1 MFLDFFFK
9 LKDAR
14 IPVSLN
20 EFFTFLQSIKLDFIE
35 YDINKF
41 YYLARTSLIKD
52 ERLIDRF
59 DVIFGQYF
67 KGIESIKLDDILD
80 HLNVP
85 KETKFDGISEK
96 IVSKNSKGETVIY
109 EIKIILELEVYNDK
123 IKHNKKFSSKL
134 NYNNNDNKF
143 ELNQY
148 EIEIEKQ
155 IMNDLIEEIILF
167 LSTL

>member
-1 MFLDFFFK
+1 MFLEFFFK
-9 LKDAR
+9 LKNTR

-20 EFFTFLQSIKLDFIE
+20 EFFTFLESIKLDFIE

-85 KETKFDGISEK
+85 KEWVQKM
-96 IVSKNSKGETVIY
+96 
-109 EIKIILELEVYNDK
+109 LDK
-123 IKHNKKFSSKL
+123 HFQNKKWK
-134 NYNNNDNKF
+134 
-143 ELNQY
+143 
-148 EIEIEKQ
+148 I
-155 IMNDLIEEIILF
+155 
-167 LSTL
+167 

>member
-1 MFLDFFFK
+1 MNRTSICSKDLPLWLEEIVKKMFLEFFFK
-9 LKDAR
+9 LKNAR

-20 EFFTFLQSIKLDFIE
+20 EFFTFLESIKLDFIE

-85 KETKFDGISEK
+85 KEWVQKMLDKHF
-96 IVSKNSKGETVIY
+96 SKQEMEDI
-109 EIKIILELEVYNDK
+109 
-123 IKHNKKFSSKL
+123 
-134 NYNNNDNKF
+134 
-143 ELNQY
+143 
-148 EIEIEKQ
+148 
-155 IMNDLIEEIILF
+155 
-167 LSTL
+167 

>member
-9 LKDAR
+9 LKNAR

-20 EFFTFLQSIKLDFIE
+20 EFFIFLESLKFDFVE

-67 KGIESIKLDDILD
+67 KGIDSIKLDDILD
-80 HLNVP
+80 HLKVP
-85 KETKFDGISEK
+85 KEWVQKMLDKHF
-96 IVSKNSKGETVIY
+96 SKQNMK
-109 EIKIILELEVYNDK
+109 
-123 IKHNKKFSSKL
+123 
-134 NYNNNDNKF
+134 
-143 ELNQY
+143 
-148 EIEIEKQ
+148 
-155 IMNDLIEEIILF
+155 
-167 LSTL
+167 